1 MKNMAAI
8 ILNSR
13 LTRANTNRQKIK
25 QNTSIPK
32 NTTKFKC
39 TAAA

>member
-1 MKNMAAI
+1 MAAI
-8 ILNSR
+8 NLNSR
-13 LTRANTNRQKIK
+13 LTRANTKRQKIK

-39 TAAA
+39 TAAP

>member
-25 QNTSIPK
+25 QNNSIAK